1 MKYLKLAMA
10 LSAALFLL
18 SSCSQP
24 EKKDSIGGV
33 TGSATNG
40 IDITGSETDS
50 PVVTEAT
57 TNRVLPWN
65 EKPANL
71 DLDKVTTQ
79 LSEYNGEDVTI
90 TMIITNHEQHNVDQA
105 FVLYVNGQRNDYST
119 DEYPDKKPYHIYD
132 IPGGDSIEVTLY
144 FTPYNCK
151 KGEKAI
157 VNIGSMLTPTYMP
170 ESLSFI
176 YFSMFHH
183 AIRGEWPYELVIN
196 QDAPESEYNKISTDC
211 IKIELTEEYEK
222 EHGFIYEDIITG
234 EVKNRLDK
242 NNYFDLYQKEDVIE
256 DYYIAEN
263 KLTLNLDVSGGS
275 GEKYLVGIYINH
287 ELQKAFGD
295 NYYALCDID
304 RDYLMRFTVNIDV
317 SELSGL
323 NLIYMIAAPYDPA
336 DVKNGLYIEK
346 INTSKLVII
355 GDKDEIEAE
364 IKKSKEELNAQIEA
378 GAWG

>member
-176 YFSMFHH
+176 NFSMFHH